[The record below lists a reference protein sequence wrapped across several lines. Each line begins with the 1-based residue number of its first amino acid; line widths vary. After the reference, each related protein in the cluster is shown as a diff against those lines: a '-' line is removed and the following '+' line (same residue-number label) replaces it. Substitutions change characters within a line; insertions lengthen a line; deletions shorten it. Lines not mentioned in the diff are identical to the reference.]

1 MVNASLN
8 WASLVGLLLL
18 LVALPASV
26 AAGFQI
32 AFLLGRRRD
41 ASARVMVAAI
51 WHFFVLLLRLVA
63 LPVVGSILFFQGW
76 RLDPILQFGVFLL
89 VGAYLGEL
97 IAGLVVEFSSW
108 KKRG

>member
-18 LVALPASV
+18 LAALPASV

-32 AFLLGRRRD
+32 AILLGRRRD
-41 ASARVMVAAI
+41 ASARIMVAAI
-51 WHFFVLLLRLVA
+51 WHFFVLLVRLVL

-76 RLDPILQFGVFLL
+76 RLDPVLQFAFSLL
-89 VGAYLGEL
+89 AVAYLGEL
-97 IAGLVVEFSSW
+97 IVGLTGEFSAW
-108 KKRG
+108 KKRS